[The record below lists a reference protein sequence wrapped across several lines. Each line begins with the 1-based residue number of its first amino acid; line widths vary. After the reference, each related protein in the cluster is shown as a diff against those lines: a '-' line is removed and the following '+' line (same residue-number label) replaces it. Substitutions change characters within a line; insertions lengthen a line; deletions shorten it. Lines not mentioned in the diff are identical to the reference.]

1 MGQVVAHTSKGRWL
15 IIKPSPP
22 KRGRGRLPEVLVYER
37 FNYKALTGEILVFW
51 IADRLREAIAHECS
65 PACSE

>member
-22 KRGRGRLPEVLVYER
+22 KRGRGRLPEVLVYEK
-37 FNYKALTGEILVFW
+37 FQLEGFDWGNSGVL
-51 IADRLREAIAHECS
+51 DS
-65 PACSE
+65 